1 MMIFVIMVSVM
12 IIIMSIIVATI
23 MMIMMV
29 IIMTVFIMMMIS
41 RTTER
46 LGFESRPNVGK
57 LDSGLLLTGFT
68 S

>member
-1 MMIFVIMVSVM
+1 MMIFVIMFSVM
-12 IIIMSIIVATI
+12 IIIVATI

-57 LDSGLLLTGFT
+57 LDSGLLSTGFT

>member
-12 IIIMSIIVATI
+12 IIIMSIIVV
-23 MMIMMV
+23 MV
-29 IIMTVFIMMMIS
+29 IIMTVVIMMMIS

-57 LDSGLLLTGFT
+57 LDSELLSTGFT